1 MALEFSY
8 HVRPVVLAEST
19 AHESIII
26 NMRATLAEMR
36 ATTDRTIALVDATR
50 DALAAADDLLA
61 QSISRAA
68 VQVILARER
77 R

>member
-19 AHESIII
+19 AHGSIII
-26 NMRATLAEMR
+26 KMRATLADMR
-36 ATTDRTIALVDATR
+36 ATTDQTIAVVEATR

-61 QSISRAA
+61 RSISRAP
-68 VQVILARER
+68 QR